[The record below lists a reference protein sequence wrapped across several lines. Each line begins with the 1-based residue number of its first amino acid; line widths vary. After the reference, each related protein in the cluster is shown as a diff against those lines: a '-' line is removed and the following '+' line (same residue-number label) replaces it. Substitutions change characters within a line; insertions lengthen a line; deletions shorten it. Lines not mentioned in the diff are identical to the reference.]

1 MKVIMVVVGNLTNS
15 ALIKDAD
22 LYYGDHS
29 VCILE
34 TTLDVIVTS

>member
-1 MKVIMVVVGNLTNS
+1 MLVVGNLKNS
-15 ALIKDAD
+15 ALIIEAE

-34 TTLDVIVTS
+34 TTLDVIVTT